1 MFAPWRF
8 ERCPSIRH
16 LGGLAACAAVA
27 AVCLAA
33 QVAAA
38 ESVERVELP
47 GFRPDEVGAGVVVAK
62 LSAPAGPAGL
72 SLLNPPAAAKSTH
85 DRFDVVSESAAA
97 WRIEAVDKT
106 DKRKPV
112 ARLTFA
118 NGELTFRW
126 ESGITRADG
135 GQLRNGGLRIDDG
148 SAKRVVLLRQPTVA
162 PAWPVDLKKDLTRFV
177 VGDDLPE
184 ESQLTLTVAGVGG
197 VAEAATPS
205 PAEGGLKQSC
215 FVVLKQPTAEM
226 PGARLRVILW
236 KSGTK
241 PEVLVRP
248 ELTPML
254 GGPAKAPAARTS
266 TAGPSSTARST
277 NRTSSTGASGGDAFN
292 PNQLQTMSFT
302 SRGLANIKTQL
313 QRELQQTEGVLQR
326 NNLALAAGQRELDK
340 WADGIIGTAEEIDAI
355 LARINRVKAQMNVLN
370 AQNRDLEGET
380 LPNLKKQ
387 LWACPELDKLVA
399 QWHQSTTLRF
409 RVGYELD
416 GRTVDLLIVGDEP
429 PAAVSTGR

>member
-1 MFAPWRF
+1 MFAPLRF
-8 ERCPSIRH
+8 VVRASFRRA
-16 LGGLAACAAVA
+16 GRFAACSAVA
-27 AVCLAA
+27 AACLAA
-33 QVAAA
+33 PLSAA

-47 GFRPDEVGAGVVVAK
+47 GFRPDEVGAAVVVAK
-62 LSAPAGPAGL
+62 FTTSQGPAGL
-72 SLLNPPAAAKSTH
+72 SLVNPPAAAKSTH
-85 DRFDVVSESAAA
+85 DRFDVVSESAGA

-135 GQLRNGGLRIDDG
+135 GLLRNGGLRIDDG
-148 SAKRVVLLRQPTVA
+148 SAKRVVLLRKPTVA

-184 ESQLTLTVAGVGG
+184 DSQLTLTVAGVGG

-205 PAEGGLKQSC
+205 PAAGGLKESC
-215 FVVLKQPTAEM
+215 FVVLKQPTAEL

-266 TAGPSSTARST
+266 TAGSSSTARST
-277 NRTSSTGASGGDAFN
+277 SRPASGVDAFN

-313 QRELQQTEGVLQR
+313 QRDLQQTEGVLQR
-326 NNLALAAGQRELDK
+326 NNLTLAAGQRELDK
-340 WADGIIGTAEEIDAI
+340 WADGIIGTAEEIEAI
-355 LARINRVKAQMNVLN
+355 LARINRVKAQMNALN

-399 QWHQSTTLRF
+399 QWHQSATLRF

-429 PAAVSTGR
+429 PAAASAGR